1 MSDWNSRPRAERW
14 SLIGAV
20 IGIALA
26 VGVTS
31 GAGYLVT
38 GIAGAAGGGLGALA
52 GRFAAARKTEG

>member
-1 MSDWNSRPRAERW
+1 MSDWNSRPREERW

-20 IGIALA
+20 VGIAVA

-38 GIAGAAGGGLGALA
+38 GLAGAAGGGIGALA
-52 GRFAAARKTEG
+52 GRFAASRKTQG

>member
-1 MSDWNSRPRAERW
+1 MSDWNSRPREERW

-20 IGIALA
+20 AGIAIA

-38 GIAGAAGGGLGALA
+38 GLAGAAGGGLGALA
-52 GRFAAARKTEG
+52 GRIAARRKGES